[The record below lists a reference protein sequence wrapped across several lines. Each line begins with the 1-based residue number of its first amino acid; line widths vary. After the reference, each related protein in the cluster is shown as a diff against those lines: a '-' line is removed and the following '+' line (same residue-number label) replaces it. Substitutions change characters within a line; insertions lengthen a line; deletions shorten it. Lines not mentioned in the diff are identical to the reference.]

1 MSDRISRLLL
11 PGEDEPFEYETRK
24 RGVGIVPKV
33 KAKKSKLEGK
43 ETKKVGLGI
52 ETKFGDI
59 STSATKS
66 KDMFGDKSQKNI
78 DYKYARRFGK
88 DRKSKAEFYAR
99 KSKGEVYGDKQDDY
113 SFGGKL
119 RIELNA
125 AGGLSEKQSKHLD
138 LAPPYGVLNEDDF
151 KEVRKASTGEFMT
164 SRGGKSAIRG
174 TKFKGVF

>member
-1 MSDRISRLLL
+1 MSERISRLLL
-11 PGEDEPFEYETRK
+11 PDGDEPFEYETRK
-24 RGVGIVPKV
+24 RGVGIVPEV

-99 KSKGEVYGDKQDDY
+99 KSKGQVYGDKQDDY

-119 RIELNA
+119 RIDLNA
-125 AGGLSEKQSKHLD
+125 AGGFKDNRKHLD
-138 LAPPYGVLNEDDF
+138 KAPPYGVLNEDDF
-151 KEVRKASTGEFMT
+151 KEVRKASEGEFMT

>member
-1 MSDRISRLLL
+1 MSDAISRLL
-11 PGEDEPFEYETRK
+11 GSGAMDEPFEYETRK
-24 RGVGIVPKV
+24 KGVGIVPEV

-43 ETKKVGLGI
+43 ETKKIGLGV

-66 KDMFGDKSQKNI
+66 KDMFGEKSQKNI

-88 DRKSKAEFYAR
+88 DKKSKAEVYAR
-99 KSKGEVYGDKQDDY
+99 KSKGDVYGNKQDDY

-119 RIELNA
+119 RIEFA
-125 AGGLSEKQSKHLD
+125 DGGLTPKQKKID
-138 LAPPYGVLNEDDF
+138 VAEPFGKITGEDF
-151 KEVRKASTGEFMT
+151 KKLKKASTGDFMT
-164 SRGGKSAIRG
+164 SRGGRAAIRG